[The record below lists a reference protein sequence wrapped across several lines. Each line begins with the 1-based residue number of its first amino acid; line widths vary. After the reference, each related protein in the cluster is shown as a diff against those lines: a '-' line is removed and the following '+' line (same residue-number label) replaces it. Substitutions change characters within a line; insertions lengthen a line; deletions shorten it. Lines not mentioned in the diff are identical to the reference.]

1 MTKKFLRKT
10 LSIFVVVI
18 MSCFFLAGCDDDPG
32 GYKHNHN
39 YDHSYD
45 YDNYY
50 NYDYDYDYGYDDRYY
65 SLQDDLKYDL
75 SYEVEFD
82 YFEYDT
88 DNEDVSIM
96 ITYPVI
102 SGEDVPNLER
112 LNDEIYS
119 EVELLKEYFEED
131 YAPYME
137 KNEDSYF
144 SATAISYVTYM
155 EEKKC

>member
-50 NYDYDYDYGYDDRYY
+50 NYDYDYDYDDYYDYYDDDYSDRYY
-65 SLQDDLKYDL
+65 DMYHD
-75 SYEVEFD
+75 
-82 YFEYDT
+82 
-88 DNEDVSIM
+88 I
-96 ITYPVI
+96 
-102 SGEDVPNLER
+102 
-112 LNDEIYS
+112 NDIYK
-119 EVELLKEYFEED
+119 LD
-131 YAPYME
+131 
-137 KNEDSYF
+137 
-144 SATAISYVTYM
+144 I
-155 EEKKC
+155 